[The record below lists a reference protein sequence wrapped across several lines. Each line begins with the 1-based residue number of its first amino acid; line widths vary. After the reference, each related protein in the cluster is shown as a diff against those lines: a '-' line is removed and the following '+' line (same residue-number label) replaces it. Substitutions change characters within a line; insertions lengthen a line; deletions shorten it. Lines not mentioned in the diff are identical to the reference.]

1 MATCLARQLQGK
13 SIVGVD
19 GTDYGTV
26 ENITMTLDSGRIN
39 ELVVQPEDRLP
50 KRTET
55 DADGRFRLPLDR
67 IENIDDRI
75 VIASGDAVSDQ

>member
-13 SIVGVD
+13 TIVGID

-26 ENITMTLDSGRIN
+26 ENITMTVDSGRLN
-39 ELVVQPEDRLP
+39 ELVVQPDDRLP
-50 KRTET
+50 KHTET
-55 DADGRFRLPLDR
+55 GPDGRFRLPLDR

-75 VIASGDAVSDQ
+75 VISPGDAAPDR